1 MFNELSTWQAH
12 VRWIEKHIVMIG
24 ACQVNLKRKNRD
36 RLNKKQKNKQTN
48 KKKKREREI
57 DNIGAGLTW

>member
-1 MFNELSTWQAH
+1 
-12 VRWIEKHIVMIG
+12 MIG

-48 KKKKREREI
+48 KQKKREREI
-57 DNIGAGLTW
+57 DNIGAGLTR

>member
-1 MFNELSTWQAH
+1 
-12 VRWIEKHIVMIG
+12 MIG

-48 KKKKREREI
+48 KKKREREI
-57 DNIGAGLTW
+57 DNIRAGLT